1 MSGGEVQPGGL
12 PPDASASSVELQV
25 DEGML
30 IVASALRLAMKNLLI
45 VRALRDRSDYDEAAL
60 VSALKAEIGE
70 LVAEK
75 EEESVRLEKVLHRAR
90 RRRGWASWHD
100 DYRQQDVPV
109 LELRAEITRRLLD
122 RLRALG
128 DDPAFLRGELDGA
141 RDAALDEI
149 IGSRLA
155 PSTPA
160 GMDAQYPEQRERRL
174 ELLRE
179 DLEQLRLR
187 SW

>member
-1 MSGGEVQPGGL
+1 MSGGEVHPGGL
-12 PPDASASSVELQV
+12 PLDTSAASVEMQV

-45 VRALRDRSDYDEAAL
+45 VRAMRDRADYDEAAL
-60 VSALKAEIGE
+60 VAALRAEIGE
-70 LVAEK
+70 LIGEK
-75 EEESVRLEKVLHRAR
+75 EEESTRLEKVLHRAR
-90 RRRGWASWHD
+90 RRKGWASWHD

-122 RLRALG
+122 RLRALS
-128 DDPAFLRGELDGA
+128 DDPAFLRGELTGA

-155 PSTPA
+155 PSMPA
-160 GMDAQYPEQRERRL
+160 AMDAQYPEQRERRL
-174 ELLRE
+174 ELLRQ
-179 DLEQLRLR
+179 DIEQLRLR